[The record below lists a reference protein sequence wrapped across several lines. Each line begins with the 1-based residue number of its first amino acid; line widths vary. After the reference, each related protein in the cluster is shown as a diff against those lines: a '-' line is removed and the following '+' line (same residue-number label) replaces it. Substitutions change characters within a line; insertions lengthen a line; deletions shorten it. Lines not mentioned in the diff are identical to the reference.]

1 MSHYSSVSLRM
12 HFVFLLFAA
21 GFLFIGYHL
30 YHVQIER
37 HDELYQKAK
46 DKYTTHVKTRG
57 TRGEIFDWDGNLLV
71 CNVPARNIVCDPSIA
86 GDETVCREMAAYF
99 AETTG
104 ENEELIFQRLM
115 QKEYISKDKD
125 GNPVKRPVRYKVI
138 ASRIEL
144 EKSEKIREEVKKRGY
159 RGIRFLETTY
169 RSYPK
174 NEMLANVLGITS
186 MSEDRVVPLAGLEM
200 SLNKKIESGE
210 GRIEYERMRDGAH
223 FSYARKE
230 SEPEQDGCDIF
241 LTIREPIQAIV
252 EEELDNLME
261 RIHPKAACAV
271 MVDPETGD
279 ILAMAQRPTY
289 NPNDRSILTS
299 NPGAVRNRIVEDY
312 FEPGS
317 VMKPFS
323 ISYAIDRNVITP
335 DTMIDCTDGVWI
347 YAKRRLRDTHRIGN
361 VTVTEMIKQSS
372 NIGTAKV
379 ALMLGEKRLYELLTL
394 FGFGQKTGLPLR
406 QETSG
411 NLRPLRKWDGLSI
424 TRFCIGQG
432 IGVSALQLVR
442 AYCILANGGYP
453 VNLRLVD
460 RLDRN
465 GITEHYP
472 HVRSTCIF
480 QHADTARKVREILK
494 TVTEPGGSGITAAVP
509 GYHVAGKTGTAEK
522 FENGAY
528 QKKYTASF
536 CGFVPK
542 DNPRFVLLVSCD
554 EPPPGGPQYG
564 GPVAGPTFKDIAERT
579 LKYLRVTPEM
589 TMDEWEGE
597 RKELWK
603 KDHAKRVA
611 EDARVKARRAARD
624 AAAQQP
630 QRR

>member
-1 MSHYSSVSLRM
+1 MSHYRSVTLRM
-12 HFVFLLFAA
+12 YFVFLLFAG
-21 GFLFIGYHL
+21 GFFFIGYHL

-46 DKYTTHVKTRG
+46 EKYTAHAKTKG
-57 TRGEIFDWDGNLLV
+57 TRGEIFDWDGHLLV
-71 CNVPARNIVCDPSIA
+71 CNVPAKNIVCDPSIA
-86 GDETVCREMAAYF
+86 GGEDVCREMASFF
-99 AETTG
+99 AEMTG
-104 ENEELIFQRLM
+104 ENEETIFQRLM
-115 QKEYISKDKD
+115 QKEYTTTDKD

-144 EKSEKIREEVKKRGY
+144 DLSEKIREEVVKRKY
-159 RGIRFLETTY
+159 RGIRFLDTTY

-174 NEMLANVLGITS
+174 DEMLANVLGITS
-186 MSEDRVVPLAGLEM
+186 MSEDKVVPLAGLEM
-200 SLNKKIESGE
+200 SLNKEIKSGE
-210 GRIEYERMRDGAH
+210 GRIEYERMRDGRS
-223 FSYARKE
+223 FSYAWKE
-230 SEPEQDGCDIF
+230 REPEQDGCDIF
-241 LTIREPIQAIV
+241 LTIREPIQSIV

-261 RIHPKAACAV
+261 RIHPKSACAI
-271 MVDPETGD
+271 MVDPDTGD

-289 NPNDRSILTS
+289 NPNDRSVLTR

-317 VMKPFS
+317 VMKPFT
-323 ISYAIDRNVITP
+323 ISYAIDQQVITP

-361 VTVTEMIKQSS
+361 VPVTEMIKQSS

-379 ALMLGEKRLYELLTL
+379 ALMLGEKRLYTLLTL
-394 FGFGQKTGLPLR
+394 FGFGRKTGLPLR
-406 QETSG
+406 QETAG
-411 NLRPLRKWDGLSI
+411 NLRPLARWDGLSI

-453 VNLRLVD
+453 VDLRLVD

-472 HVRSTCIF
+472 HVRSSCIF
-480 QHADTARKVREILK
+480 RHADTARKVREILK

-542 DNPRFVLLVSCD
+542 DHPRFVLLVSCD

-564 GPVAGPTFKDIAERT
+564 GPVAGPTFAAIAART
-579 LKYLRVTPEM
+579 LKYLRVPPEM
-589 TMDEWEGE
+589 TIAEWDAE
-597 RKELWK
+597 RRELWK

-611 EDARVKARRAARD
+611 EDARVRARRAARD
-624 AAAQQP
+624 SVTAH
-630 QRR
+630 R